1 MAQNKPYEHSIYKK
15 KIPKKSSG
23 WEKSMMKKK
32 TCKQPFNAKPKQ
44 CTRMKMLSL
53 NKNGIRTP
61 RHFTKE
67 NSTHFEEK
75 WKRKCLR

>member
-1 MAQNKPYEHSIYKK
+1 MNTQFTKK
-15 KIPKKSSG
+15 NTKEKFWMGKIND
-23 WEKSMMKKK
+23 EKK

-61 RHFTKE
+61 RHFTKK

>member
-32 TCKQPFNAKPKQ
+32 
-44 CTRMKMLSL
+44 LV
-53 NKNGIRTP
+53 
-61 RHFTKE
+61 
-67 NSTHFEEK
+67 NSHSMQNQNNV
-75 WKRKCLR
+75 LV

>member
-1 MAQNKPYEHSIYKK
+1 
-15 KIPKKSSG
+15 
-23 WEKSMMKKK
+23 MMKKK

-61 RHFTKE
+61 RHFTKK